1 MLGILEGRVKDAPE
15 IRPTKNGGSFISF
28 TVSEKIEGFQY
39 EYSRKCFIWQ
49 ADNYDYVKDLQ
60 QGDKVEVRGEVRAS
74 VFEKDGKHLAT
85 ITLNIDFNNEYH
97 KVTKLDSLKNPE
109 PSVSD
114 KNSYFKEIELSIKE
128 SEVEELPF

>member
-1 MLGILEGRVKDAPE
+1 MLGILKGRVKDAPE

-39 EYSRKCFIWQ
+39 EYSRKCFIWE
-49 ADNYDYVKDLQ
+49 ADNFDSVKDIQ
-60 QGDKVEVRGEVRAS
+60 QGDQVEVKGEVRAS

-85 ITLNIDFNNEYH
+85 ITLN
-97 KVTKLDSLKNPE
+97 VTSVSKLDSFKNPE

>member
-1 MLGILEGRVKDAPE
+1 MLGILKGRVKDAPE

-39 EYSRKCFIWQ
+39 EYSRKCFIWE
-49 ADNYDYVKDLQ
+49 ADNFDSVKDIQ
-60 QGDKVEVRGEVRAS
+60 QGDQVEVRGEVRAS

-85 ITLNIDFNNEYH
+85 ITLN
-97 KVTKLDSLKNPE
+97 VTSVSKLDSFKNPE